1 MSRLNS
7 GVPIYALTPI
17 EATHTKCALMRDVRP
32 IALAYE
38 GHDREKL
45 LREAEEVLLKNNVVE
60 LGDLVVLTVG
70 EPIGQSG
77 GTNTMKIVRIGENRL
92 A

>member
-1 MSRLNS
+1 
-7 GVPIYALTPI
+7 
-17 EATHTKCALMRDVRP
+17 MRDVRP
-32 IALAYE
+32 FTLAYE

-45 LREAEEVLLKNNVVE
+45 LREAEQVLLDQKVVE
-60 LGDLVVLTVG
+60 KGDLVVLTMG

-77 GTNTMKIVRIGENRL
+77 GTNTMKILKIGEHRP

>member
-1 MSRLNS
+1 
-7 GVPIYALTPI
+7 
-17 EATHTKCALMRDVRP
+17 MRDVRP
-32 IALAYE
+32 FTLAYE

-45 LREAEEVLLKNNVVE
+45 LHDAEEVLLNNKVVE
-60 LGDLVVLTVG
+60 MGDIVVLTMG

-77 GTNTMKIVRIGENRL
+77 GTNTLKIVRIGENRK